1 VIRVVLFDLDD
12 TLFHH
17 RQAVRDGIAA
27 HVATTLPDVDAAA
40 HLDRWDALEEQHYH
54 RYLTGELDYLGQR
67 RARARDFMAG
77 FGVALTTD
85 AEAERWFETYL
96 VEYVRAWALYDDAIP
111 CLRALADAGLRLGMI
126 TNGIPS
132 FQQPKLDTL
141 ELAAHFEHVV
151 TSGEFGTPKPDA
163 SIFLHTCELF
173 GIDPSEAAYVGD
185 RLHTDAI
192 GARGAGLTGVWLL
205 RDRDP
210 SPDEL
215 AEAAASGAYV
225 IRTLAELPALLAALG
240 STTTGAEQSPR

>member
-1 VIRVVLFDLDD
+1 MIRVALFDLDD

-27 HVATTLPDVDAAA
+27 HVATTLPEVDAAA
-40 HLDRWDALEEQHYH
+40 HLDRWDALEERHYH

-77 FGVALTTD
+77 FGVTFDTD
-85 AEAERWFETYL
+85 EAAEQWFETYL
-96 VEYVRAWALYDDAIP
+96 LEYVRAWALYDDALP
-111 CLRALADAGLRLGMI
+111 CLRALAADGVRLGMI

-151 TSGEFGTPKPDA
+151 TSGEFGVPKPDA
-163 SIFLHTCELF
+163 SIFLHACALF
-173 GIDPSEAAYVGD
+173 GVDPSEAVYVGD
-185 RLHTDAI
+185 RLETDAV
-192 GARGAGLTGVWLL
+192 GAVDAGLTGVWLL

-210 SPDEL
+210 SASE
-215 AEAAASGAYV
+215 AAAAAASGAHV
-225 IRTLAELPALLAALG
+225 IRSLDDLGGVLAQA
-240 STTTGAEQSPR
+240 

>member
-1 VIRVVLFDLDD
+1 MIQVVLFDLDD

-27 HVATTLPDVDAAA
+27 HVSSTLPDVDAGA

-77 FGVALTTD
+77 FGVTFETD
-85 AEAERWFETYL
+85 AEAEEWFEVYL
-96 VEYVRAWALYDDAIP
+96 LEYVRAWALFDDALP
-111 CLRALADAGLRLGMI
+111 CLAALGAAGIRIGMI

-132 FQQPKLDTL
+132 FQWPKLNTL

-151 TSGEFGTPKPDA
+151 TSGEFGVAKPDA
-163 SIFLHTCELF
+163 SIFLHTCGLF
-173 GIDPSEAAYVGD
+173 GVDPAEAAYIGD

-192 GARGAGLTGVWLL
+192 GASAAGLLGVWL
-205 RDRDP
+205 DRDATATA
-210 SPDEL
+210 DEL
-215 AEAAASGAYV
+215 AQARESGALV
-225 IRTLAELPALLAALG
+225 IASLDELTALLA
-240 STTTGAEQSPR
+240 

>member
-1 VIRVVLFDLDD
+1 MIRVALFDLDD

-27 HVATTLPDVDAAA
+27 HVASTLPKVDAAA

-77 FGVALTTD
+77 FGVALDSDAD
-85 AEAERWFETYL
+85 AEAWFEEYL
-96 VEYVRAWALYDDAIP
+96 LEYVRAWTLYDDALL
-111 CLRALADAGLRLGMI
+111 CLRALTTAGLRLGMI

-151 TSGEFGTPKPDA
+151 TSGEFGVPKPNP
-163 SIFLHTCELF
+163 SIFLHTCALF
-173 GIDPSEAAYVGD
+173 GVDPSEAVYIGD

-192 GARGAGLTGVWLL
+192 GAHDAGLTGVWLL
-205 RDRDP
+205 RDREP
-210 SPDEL
+210 SPDEQ
-215 AEAAASGAYV
+215 AEAAASGVHV
-225 IRTLAELPALLAALG
+225 IRSLAGLPALLAG
-240 STTTGAEQSPR
+240 

>member
-1 VIRVVLFDLDD
+1 MIRVALFDLDD

-27 HVATTLPDVDAAA
+27 HIGGDATE

-77 FGVALTTD
+77 FGVAFDTD
-85 AEAERWFETYL
+85 AAAEAWFERYL
-96 VEYVRAWALYDDAIP
+96 LEYVRAWTLFDDALP
-111 CLRALADAGLRLGMI
+111 CLLSLTEQGLRIGMI

-163 SIFLHTCELF
+163 SIFLHTCALF
-173 GIDPSEAAYVGD
+173 GVDPSEAAYVGD

-192 GARGAGLTGVWLL
+192 GAVRAGLTGVWL
-205 RDRDP
+205 DRDGAATA
-210 SPDEL
+210 DDV
-215 AEAAASGAYV
+215 AEAAASGVQV
-225 IRTLAELPALLAALG
+225 IRSLEDLATLLG
-240 STTTGAEQSPR
+240 SEPRRQPRQDGRSVRP

>member
-1 VIRVVLFDLDD
+1 VIRVALFDLDD

-27 HVATTLPDVDAAA
+27 HVASTLPEVDAAA

-67 RARARDFMAG
+67 RAGARDFMAG
-77 FGVALTTD
+77 FGVALDSDAD
-85 AEAERWFETYL
+85 AEAWFEEYL
-96 VEYVRAWALYDDAIP
+96 LEYVRAWTLYDDALP
-111 CLRALADAGLRLGMI
+111 CLRALTTAGLRLGMI

-151 TSGEFGTPKPDA
+151 TSGEFGVPKPNP
-163 SIFLHTCELF
+163 SIFLHTCALF
-173 GIDPSEAAYVGD
+173 GVDPSEAVYVGD

-192 GARGAGLTGVWLL
+192 GARDAGLTGVWLL
-205 RDRDP
+205 RDREP
-210 SPDEL
+210 SPDEQ
-215 AEAAASGAYV
+215 AEAAATGVHV
-225 IRTLAELPALLAALG
+225 IRSLAGLPALLAG
-240 STTTGAEQSPR
+240 

>member
-1 VIRVVLFDLDD
+1 MIRVALFDLDD

-17 RQAVRDGIAA
+17 RQAVRDGIEA
-27 HVATTLPDVDAAA
+27 HVSSTLPEVDALA
-40 HLDRWDALEEQHYH
+40 HLDRWDELEELHYH

-67 RARARDFMAG
+67 RARARGFMAE
-77 FGVALTTD
+77 FGVTFDTD
-85 AEAERWFETYL
+85 AAAESWFETYL

-111 CLRALADAGLRLGMI
+111 CLRVLADAGLRLGMI

-173 GIDPSEAAYVGD
+173 GVEPSEAAYIGD
-185 RLHTDAI
+185 RLGTDAL
-192 GARGAGLTGVWLL
+192 GAAAAGLTGVWL
-205 RDRDP
+205 DRDARATA
-210 SPDEL
+210 DEVAA
-215 AEAAASGAYV
+215 AEASGALV
-225 IRTLAELPALLAALG
+225 IGSLSTLPRLL
-240 STTTGAEQSPR
+240 GAP